1 MIADP
6 AGRQILGGG
15 GALSVD
21 VKALGK
27 ELRRLWEE
35 TARSPDVAGGPVL
48 TRACTRNLV
57 AVAANATEAEHAT
70 RLLAAIAGLHP
81 TRAFVVAASDEG
93 DPERLEA
100 HLQAVCS
107 IRGAGRHVCCEQ
119 IALTVG
125 PRARRRAAGT
135 IVPLLVPDLPVFVW
149 VLGTPAWD
157 DELMLRLLE
166 VADRVVVDSRAADD
180 PVALLGALDGSAR
193 DDRWAPGD
201 FEWSR
206 LAPWRE
212 AVASLFDEPSTAALP
227 ARLESV
233 VVRYGAGGSRVG
245 AALLAGWALDR
256 IESARARGETGL
268 ALRAA
273 DGDGAGEDVPAAAV
287 LEAVPG
293 RAAGEI
299 CGVELHARA
308 PRARCAVVASEDAA
322 ALSASVDL
330 LDTCPLPARHPWV
343 RPAEET
349 LLEDQLDV
357 TGTWPVYERALA
369 RAATLLAGVAPD
381 GGS

>member
-15 GALSVD
+15 GALAVD

-35 TARSPDVAGGPVL
+35 TTHAPDAGGGPVI
-48 TRACTRNLV
+48 TRACTRNLI
-57 AVAANATEAEHAT
+57 AIASNAAEAERAT
-70 RLLAAIAGLHP
+70 RMLAAVAGLHP
-81 TRAFVVAASDEG
+81 TRAFVIEASAEG
-93 DPERLEA
+93 DPARLEA
-100 HLQAVCS
+100 HLQALCS

-119 IALTVG
+119 IAMTVG
-125 PRARRRAAGT
+125 PLARRRAAGT

-157 DELMLRLLE
+157 DELLVRLLE
-166 VADRVVVDSRAADD
+166 VADRVVVDTRGAHD

-227 ARLESV
+227 ARIERVL
-233 VVRYGAGGSRVG
+233 VRYGAGGSRIG

-256 IESARARGETGL
+256 VQSARDRAETGF

-273 DGDGAGEDVPAAAV
+273 DGDGVGEDAPATAELV
-287 LEAVPG
+287 AVPG
-293 RAAGEI
+293 RAPGEI
-299 CGVELHARA
+299 CGAELHARV
-308 PRARCAVVASEDAA
+308 PRARCAVVASEDEA

-330 LDTCPLPARHPWV
+330 QDACPLPARHPWA
-343 RPAEET
+343 RLADES
-349 LLEDQLDV
+349 LLEDQLDMPGV
-357 TGTWPVYERALA
+357 WPVYERALA

-381 GGS
+381 GG